1 MNISAQIIAQ
11 TQQAIIDFNGQTIP
25 LEAISIQETRK
36 EFEGEMTIV
45 TFPFIKFTQKSP
57 EETGQIIGTYLQ
69 ENCAFVK
76 SFNVLKGFLNIALQD
91 QYWIDVLANINANAN
106 YGTLASKQEK

>member
-1 MNISAQIIAQ
+1 MNISADLIAQ
-11 TQQAIIDFNGQTIP
+11 TQQAIIDYNGQTIP

-57 EETGQIIGTYLQ
+57 EETWHYT
-69 ENCAFVK
+69 CACLVCVG
-76 SFNVLKGFLNIALQD
+76 NMAMCHV
-91 QYWIDVLANINANAN
+91 V
-106 YGTLASKQEK
+106 